1 MSALLFIMNKSEIKR
16 IIEDQEDEKEKI
28 GTTEKIIKR
37 EQLNIWQKFVQ
48 NDLIKV
54 TMGVRRSGKTVFT
67 HLLLK
72 KHPYAYV
79 NFDDERLAF
88 VESDDLNDVLESL
101 YEIYDDFEY
110 LLLDEVQ
117 NVPGWE
123 LFVNR
128 LQRNKIKVFV
138 TGSNANLL
146 SKELSTH
153 LTGRFIEMEI
163 LPFSFREFL
172 LYRGIDKIKTTTRE
186 RARLKSNLEDYID
199 LGGFPEVVKAPE
211 IQNTYLSSLYSSIIT
226 RDIISRYNIR
236 FLKTF
241 REMATTLISNFSH
254 TITFNKLKNVHGLK
268 SIHTAKNYV
277 EYLSDAYLIYILE
290 KYSPK
295 PKEIANSPKKLYITD
310 TGLINTLSVSASKN
324 KGDLLENLIFLQ
336 LERKRAQNPN
346 IEVYYWRDYQNQEI
360 DFVIRI
366 GKSVDTLIQVT
377 YASDRNEI
385 DSREIKSLLKGAG
398 LLKCKNLLVIT
409 WDYEDEEVIDSKKIL
424 YTPAW
429 KWLLGLD

>member
-1 MSALLFIMNKSEIKR
+1 MKKSDIKK
-16 IIEDQEDEKEKI
+16 IIEDQEYEKEKI
-28 GTTEKIIKR
+28 GTTEKIINR
-37 EQLNIWQKFVQ
+37 EQLNPWQKFVK

-72 KHPYAYV
+72 NNPYAYV

-88 VESDDLNDVLESL
+88 VESDDLNNVLESL
-101 YEIYDDFEY
+101 YEVYDDFEY

-117 NVPGWE
+117 NITGWE

-153 LTGRFIEMEI
+153 LTGRFIDMEI

-172 LYRGIDKIKTTTRE
+172 NYRGIEKIKTTTRE
-186 RARLKSNLEDYID
+186 RAKLKSNLEDYIE
-199 LGGFPEVVKAPE
+199 LGGFPEVVKTPE
-211 IQNTYLSSLYSSIIT
+211 IRNTYISSLYSSIIT

-236 FLKTF
+236 FVKTF
-241 REMATTLISNFSH
+241 REMASTLISNFSH
-254 TITFNKLKNVHGLK
+254 TITFNKLRKTHEFK

-277 EYLSDAYLIYILE
+277 EYLSDAYLIFILE
-290 KYSPK
+290 KFSPK

-324 KGDLLENLIFLQ
+324 KGDLLENLVFLQ
-336 LERKRAQNPN
+336 LERKRALDPN
-346 IEVYYWRDYQNQEI
+346 MEIYYWRDYQEREI
-360 DFVIRI
+360 DFVIRRKKI
-366 GKSVDTLIQVT
+366 VDTLIQVT
-377 YASDRNEI
+377 YASDNNEI
-385 DSREIKSLLKGAG
+385 DAREIKSLIKGAG

-409 WDYEDEEVIDSKKIL
+409 WDYEDEEIIDGKKIL
-424 YTPAW
+424 YIPAW

>member
-1 MSALLFIMNKSEIKR
+1 MPALLFIMNQSNIKK

-28 GTTEKIIKR
+28 ETTEKIIKR
-37 EQLNIWQKFVQ
+37 EQLGSWQKFVQ

-101 YEIYDDFEY
+101 YEIYGDFEY

-186 RARLKSNLEDYID
+186 RARLKSNLEDYIE

-236 FLKTF
+236 FVKTF

-254 TITFNKLKNVHGLK
+254 TITFNKLRKTHEFK

-295 PKEIANSPKKLYITD
+295 PKQIANSPKKLYITD
-310 TGLINTLSVSASKN
+310 TGVINTLSVSASKN
-324 KGDLLENLIFLQ
+324 KGDLLENLVFLQ
-336 LERKRAQNPN
+336 LERKRALDPN
-346 IEVYYWRDYQNQEI
+346 MEVYYWRDYQEREI

-366 GKSVDTLIQVT
+366 RKSVDTLIQVT

-385 DSREIKSLLKGAG
+385 DSREIKSLFKGAG

-409 WDYEDEEVIDSKKIL
+409 WDYEDEEVIDSKKIH

-429 KWLLGLD
+429 KWLLDLD

>member
-1 MSALLFIMNKSEIKR
+1 MNKSEIK
-16 IIEDQEDEKEKI
+16 IIIDDQKDEKEKI
-28 GTTEKIIKR
+28 VTTEKIIKR
-37 EQLNIWQKFVQ
+37 EQMGPWQKFVQ
-48 NDLIKV
+48 NNLIKV

-88 VESDDLNDVLESL
+88 VESDDLNNVLESL
-101 YEIYDDFEY
+101 YEIYGDFEY

-172 LYRGIDKIKTTTRE
+172 LYHGIDEIKTTTRE
-186 RARLKSNLEDYID
+186 RARLKKNLEDYIEH
-199 LGGFPEVVKAPE
+199 GGFPEVVKTPE
-211 IQNTYLSSLYSSIIT
+211 IQNTYLASLYSSIIT

-236 FLKTF
+236 FIKTF

-254 TITFNKLKNVHGLK
+254 TITFNRLKNVHEFK

-290 KYSPK
+290 KFSSK
-295 PKEIANSPKKLYITD
+295 PREIANSPKKLYIID

-324 KGDLLENLIFLQ
+324 KGDLLENLVFLQ
-336 LERKRAQNPN
+336 LERKRALDPN
-346 IEVYYWRDYQNQEI
+346 MEVYYWRDYQGREI

-377 YASDRNEI
+377 YASDKNEI
-385 DSREIKSLLKGAG
+385 DSREIKSLLKGAD
-398 LLKCKNLLVIT
+398 LLKCKNLMVIT